1 MLTGT
6 TRLSVIAALAI
17 VPISFLVALLHA
29 PAIVIFSFACLSL
42 MPLAGILGTATE
54 QISLWRGPAVGGLL
68 NATFG
73 NATELIFSVIALRQG
88 QLELVRAS
96 LIGSVIGNI
105 LLVLGVSALL
115 GGLKHRVLKFNA
127 EAAQAHATMMALSA
141 IALLVPALFVWN
153 LQGTH
158 SILAPAK
165 ALHLSFGVALVLLAV
180 YLGGLLF
187 SLRTHESLFRSVEE
201 EKQKPSWKQGA
212 AAAILAVT
220 TVVIA
225 AESEFLVGSLHGT
238 VQTLGLSP
246 VFVGLIIIPIVGN
259 AAEHGAAILMAMANR
274 MDVSLSIAVSSSTQI
289 AMFVIPV
296 LVFLSIP
303 LGHPMSILF
312 TPFELVALTVSVL
325 IATVISSDG
334 KSHWL
339 EGAQLVA
346 VYLVLA
352 LSFYY
357 VGS

>member
-1 MLTGT
+1 M
-6 TRLSVIAALAI
+6 
-17 VPISFLVALLHA
+17 
-29 PAIVIFSFACLSL
+29 
-42 MPLAGILGTATE
+42 E
-54 QISLWRGPAVGGLL
+54 
-68 NATFG
+68 
-73 NATELIFSVIALRQG
+73 
-88 QLELVRAS
+88 
-96 LIGSVIGNI
+96 
-105 LLVLGVSALL
+105 
-115 GGLKHRVLKFNA
+115 
-127 EAAQAHATMMALSA
+127 
-141 IALLVPALFVWN
+141 
-153 LQGTH
+153 
-158 SILAPAK
+158 
-165 ALHLSFGVALVLLAV
+165 
-180 YLGGLLF
+180 
-187 SLRTHESLFRSVEE
+187 
-201 EKQKPSWKQGA
+201 KPSWRQSFAG
-212 AAAILAVT
+212 AILALT

-225 AESEFLVGSLHGT
+225 VESEFLVGSLHGT
-238 VQTLGLSP
+238 VHALGLSP

-259 AAEHGAAILMAMANR
+259 AAEHGAAILMAMADR